1 MADDADAWAADRRQC
16 QRYAFFSCA
25 AGAVALASTYE
36 RCLSAHCG
44 SLEAIVELAAK
55 SKPSVLALLNV
66 YMLCLYAVFHAA
78 SPMVFGGVRLAEVG
92 RVREHMLQ
100 FLVLRC
106 ILLLNTLGSVGFPT
120 MLRLVG
126 WMSMLT
132 LLHATLTLLRL
143 RLSYAGLPD
152 HAAGTILA
160 VALVLLLG
168 LLATSWLV
176 FSAASSVLCLLT
188 CTEAL
193 LALVKWAHTVLLV
206 LGPRLERDLLLLQA
220 QFILDVAHLIG
231 LLAQYMGVLSL
242 GGFRVS
248 FLDFVLVMNVKR
260 TLSKAQGRLA
270 AYYDYTAILAELSTA
285 LPDVACSR
293 TDEHGE
299 AFVCA
304 ICLAPLGVAK
314 QLECGHCFHLGCLRQ
329 CFQEQMRLEKPWQCA
344 LCRKLVSRAHPTP
357 WRAHRRHDMG
367 DDVITSLFSFGND
380 DNGPPGAT

>member
-36 RCLSAHCG
+36 RCMSATCG
-44 SLEAIVELAAK
+44 SLEAIVELAVK

-78 SPMVFGGVRLAEVG
+78 SPLVFGAVRLAEVG

-106 ILLLNTLGSVGFPT
+106 ILLLNTLGSVGFHA
-120 MLRLVG
+120 MLRLVL

-143 RLSYAGLPD
+143 RLSYAGLAD
-152 HAAGTILA
+152 RATGTILG
-160 VALVLLLG
+160 VTLGLLLG
-168 LLATSWLV
+168 LLLASWHV
-176 FSAASSVLCLLT
+176 FAAASSVLCLLT

-193 LALVKWAHTVLLV
+193 LALVKWAHTALLV
-206 LGPRLERDLLLLQA
+206 LGPRLERDLLLLKA
-220 QFILDVAHLIG
+220 QFILDVTHLVG

-270 AYYDYTAILAELSTA
+270 EYYDYAAILSELSTA
-285 LPDVACSR
+285 LPDVSIM
-293 TDEHGE
+293 DEHGE
-299 AFVCA
+299 PQVCA
-304 ICLAPLGVAK
+304 ICLAPLCVAK
-314 QLECGHCFHLGCLRQ
+314 QLECGHVFHLGCLRQ
-329 CFQEQMRLEKPWQCA
+329 CFQEQMRLDKPWQCA
-344 LCRKLVSRAHPTP
+344 LCRKLVARAHRTP
-357 WRAHRRHDMG
+357 WRAHRRRDMG
-367 DDVITSLFSFGND
+367 DDASIASLFSFAND
-380 DNGPPGAT
+380 DGAPGAT